1 MKMRT
6 FILIAMLL
14 LLGQVCWGQEIGA
27 PQTGGTRAFSMG
39 GVYTATNRGIDALS
53 GNPGGLAL
61 LENAQFL
68 VGGRVL
74 LMGKA
79 DLEEDYY
86 KDYYD
91 LKDYS
96 SKFGINPKLLNV
108 GIAFPITL
116 SGFSHKLVGA
126 VGYRSFYD
134 LSENEIREFEDQ
146 SDNKYEETENERG
159 LINVL
164 SFGVG
169 TTISEKYS
177 FGLSFNLPLI
187 KGYKY
192 ESEQEIKYTGGTT
205 KYEEE
210 AEYDVSGGSFI
221 QLGGIVQVTP
231 ELSIG
236 ASYTMSHKFELED
249 GKYTDKED
257 GDVVDEGDLYDIKY
271 ESPAMYSIGFSYR
284 VAPDFLISAEL
295 QNRPWEDVEVN
306 GKELSNLESG
316 SSYRFGIEYGS
327 DVLLRAGLIMERAPI
342 IDLDKDGVNF
352 KGVTGGI
359 GYKSNNIMLDVGGLY
374 VFTSF
379 DGAKVGTKTYDINFN
394 QLMVFATLIYSFEF
408 SIDK

>member
-6 FILIAMLL
+6 FILIVVLL
-14 LLGQVCWGQEIGA
+14 LLGQVCWGQELTA

-39 GVYTATNRGIDALS
+39 GVYTATNQGIDALS

-61 LENAQFL
+61 LDSAQFL

-74 LMGKA
+74 LMGKGGL
-79 DLEEDYY
+79 DDYY
-86 KDYYD
+86 KDRYD
-91 LKDYS
+91 FKDFSHKY
-96 SKFGINPKLLNV
+96 GINPKLMNV

-134 LSENEIREFEDQ
+134 LSEKVIIEFEDQ
-146 SDNKYEETENERG
+146 SGTKSEETEKTRG

-187 KGYKY
+187 KGYKF
-192 ESEQEIKYTGGTT
+192 ESEGERKSTGGTS
-205 KYEEE
+205 KDEEE
-210 AEYDVSGGSFI
+210 REYDVSGGSFI

-231 ELSIG
+231 DLSIG

-249 GKYTDKED
+249 GKYTYKED
-257 GDVVDEGDLYDIKY
+257 GDVTSEGALPDNKY
-271 ESPAMYSIGFSYR
+271 EIPAMYSIGFSYR

-295 QNRPWEDVEVN
+295 QNRPFDDVEVN
-306 GKELSNLESG
+306 GNELNYLESG

-327 DVLLRAGLIMERAPI
+327 DVLLRAGLIMERLPM
-342 IDLDKDGVNF
+342 IDVDKDWVNF
-352 KGVTGGI
+352 KGVSGGI
-359 GYKSNNIMLDVGGLY
+359 GHKSNNIMLDVGGAY
-374 VFTSF
+374 IFGSF
-379 DGAKVGTKTYDINFN
+379 EGAKFKTKTYDCNFN
-394 QLMVFATLIYSFEF
+394 QLMVYATLIYSFEF